1 MLASTYLQAKA
12 TCDQVSALDAILDK
26 ELMLETMQ
34 QVREIFGSFGLFC
47 VSTLTQLRLTFC
59 TTLNLSKFSSDL
71 QFELNCFEFFRAQV
85 FYVNLSLTIH

>member
-34 QVREIFGSFGLFC
+34 HVRGKTFQFSDFAFGALN
-47 VSTLTQLRLTFC
+47 QLRFHLRCLVQVTFDSAQ
-59 TTLNLSKFSSDL
+59 NAFGED
-71 QFELNCFEFFRAQV
+71 FFRETQQCA
-85 FYVNLSLTIH
+85 N

>member
-34 QVREIFGSFGLFC
+34 QVREILIRFRIVLLEHLDLIKVYF
-47 VSTLTQLRLTFC
+47 LRPR
-59 TTLNLSKFSSDL
+59 LNLSDNGFDL
-71 QFELNCFEFFRAQV
+71 QFKLNCFEFFRAQV
-85 FYVNLSLTIH
+85 FYVN